1 MCYALV
7 DKWIFPGGCMLKT
20 LIVLFALVLPS
31 LALAEATK
39 AGSYYVTED
48 YLEEF
53 LAPSS
58 KAKVT
63 NKIYRGQK
71 VDVLELKAG
80 WARVS
85 RYYNGDVEGVS
96 GNVARWV
103 FAKGLSTAKPA
114 DLPSP
119 ALKSDTRI
127 EPSALPKVDQNGITA
142 EDLKILHKGALFMLN
157 SGRCSRVEY
166 GDKSV
171 SKPNTYYVNCGAENL
186 FFRPSDIN

>member
-1 MCYALV
+1 
-7 DKWIFPGGCMLKT
+7 MLKII
-20 LIVLFALVLPS
+20 IVFYLALTS
-31 LALAEATK
+31 TSALAEATK
-39 AGSYYVTED
+39 IGAYYVYDD

-53 LAPSS
+53 LAPSF

-71 VDVLELKAG
+71 VDVMELKAG

-85 RYYNGDVEGVS
+85 RYYSGDVEGVS
-96 GNVARWV
+96 GKVARWV
-103 FAKGLSTAKPA
+103 VAKGLVSTKPA

-119 ALKSDTRI
+119 VLKSDPRI
-127 EPSALPKVDQNGITA
+127 EPSALPKVGQNGITA
-142 EDLKILHKGALFMLN
+142 EELKILHKGALYMLN

-166 GDKSV
+166 GDKST

-186 FFRPSDIN
+186 FFRPSDIQ

>member
-1 MCYALV
+1 
-7 DKWIFPGGCMLKT
+7 MLKT
-20 LIVLFALVLPS
+20 LITTCALLLPT
-31 LALAEATK
+31 LTLAEATK
-39 AGSYYVTED
+39 TGSYYVDDD

-53 LAPSS
+53 LAPSF

-71 VDVLELKAG
+71 VDVMELKAG

-85 RYYNGDVEGVS
+85 RYYSGDVEGVS
-96 GNVARWV
+96 GKVARWV
-103 FAKGLSTAKPA
+103 VAKGLVSTKPA

-119 ALKSDTRI
+119 ALKSDLRI
-127 EPSALPKVDQNGITA
+127 EPSALPKVGQNGITA
-142 EDLKILHKGALFMLN
+142 EDIKILHKGALYMLN
-157 SGRCSRVEY
+157 SGHCGRVEY

-186 FFRPSDIN
+186 FFRPSDINF